1 MILYELNDNKIT
13 RPKLFYIE
21 PFKLGVQERNIVHFN
36 YPIPVWMMVTDNDIP
51 DKNRIRRD
59 KNFAL
64 ISPLLSDPDFLFLYA
79 LNERSPL
86 LRNYAKDNNA
96 SYSTIKKL
104 LSNCWKYGRGK
115 QSLTPAYARSGG
127 NGVKK
132 TVKSVSVGRKKKG
145 RALID
150 GRAETYIMR
159 ERDSASIKK
168 NPEKTLPQT
177 EGQKPS

>member
-1 MILYELNDNKIT
+1 MKIIKNSVWSVSKTEGLPDALYRVLALYKETGTMILYELNDNKIT

-96 SYSTIKKL
+96 SYSTIKNYYRTAG
-104 LSNCWKYGRGK
+104 S
-115 QSLTPAYARSGG
+115 
-127 NGVKK
+127 
-132 TVKSVSVGRKKKG
+132 
-145 RALID
+145 
-150 GRAETYIMR
+150 
-159 ERDSASIKK
+159 
-168 NPEKTLPQT
+168 T
-177 EGQKPS
+177 EEVNSP